1 MNTITIRRWDNE
13 NVIFS
18 YTCEDNSFYKTLEKA
33 VKQGIDLSYADLR
46 WRYLSGIDMSNANLT
61 NAKLDNITIVNSVL
75 ENANLSCAS
84 LKFSTIRYS
93 DLAYINLSAA
103 HLDNAL
109 LEYVNLSYSELK
121 DADFNMARLLLINLS
136 FINLINANLK
146 GVEID
151 SVKIE
156 GADFY
161 GAKGVNDQC
170 PKEGSFIG
178 WKKCWIPYSKSDY
191 IVKLEIPAD
200 AKRSSSTS
208 NKCRCSKAKV
218 LEIQNIDGTIADTT
232 QVFSTYDDHFPY
244 KIGET
249 IEPDS
254 FDDDFWVE
262 CSNGIHFFMNR
273 EDAVKW

>member
-18 YTCEDNSFYKTLEKA
+18 YTCEDNSFSKTLEKA
-33 VKQGIDLSYADLR
+33 VKQGIDLSYVDLSR
-46 WRYLSGIDMSNANLT
+46 KYISNIDMSNANLI
-61 NAKLDNITIVNSVL
+61 NAKLDHITIVNCALV
-75 ENANLSCAS
+75 NANLSCAS

-136 FINLINANLK
+136 FINLFNANLK

-161 GAKGVNDQC
+161 WAKGVNDQC

-178 WKKCWIPYSKSDY
+178 WKKCYNAYDQPF

-200 AKRSSSTS
+200 AKRSSATT

-232 QVFSTYDDHFPY
+232 QVFSSYDNHFPY

-254 FDDDFWVE
+254 FDDRYWVE